1 MADMDKDDDKIRM
14 LQEKT
19 TLFMITAE
27 AKFEKTKINFE
38 MNFWFSSN
46 FEKAMNVAANEFVN
60 LAKATV
66 RNIDYLPDL
75 ITV

>member
-27 AKFEKTKINFE
+27 AKFEE
-38 MNFWFSSN
+38 L
-46 FEKAMNVAANEFVN
+46 N
-60 LAKATV
+60 LK
-66 RNIDYLPDL
+66 L
-75 ITV
+75 IPK

>member
-1 MADMDKDDDKIRM
+1 MRKNNALLFAKGGVSDTTCCHDFWAAERVMADMDKDDDKIRM

-38 MNFWFSSN
+38 MNF
-46 FEKAMNVAANEFVN
+46 
-60 LAKATV
+60 
-66 RNIDYLPDL
+66 
-75 ITV
+75 

>member
-27 AKFEKTKINFE
+27 GKFEKLNF
-38 MNFWFSSN
+38 
-46 FEKAMNVAANEFVN
+46 K
-60 LAKATV
+60 
-66 RNIDYLPDL
+66 
-75 ITV
+75 

>member
-27 AKFEKTKINFE
+27 
-38 MNFWFSSN
+38 
-46 FEKAMNVAANEFVN
+46 AMNVAANEFVN

-75 ITV
+75 ITA

>member
-27 AKFEKTKINFE
+27 AEFEKL
-38 MNFWFSSN
+38 
-46 FEKAMNVAANEFVN
+46 N
-60 LAKATV
+60 LK
-66 RNIDYLPDL
+66 L
-75 ITV
+75 ITKLTFDFCRTFKRR

>member
-38 MNFWFSSN
+38 MNF
-46 FEKAMNVAANEFVN
+46 
-60 LAKATV
+60 
-66 RNIDYLPDL
+66 
-75 ITV
+75 